1 MSETVPIVHAL
12 LKHLADAGFTGSPRV
27 VGSGFDDAG
36 RETLGWIEGRIA
48 YPDGWSDEGIWA
60 TGRLLHEL
68 HSATVDFVPPPGTR
82 WPAYWLRREG
92 PDSVIGHCD
101 AGPWN
106 TVVRNGLPVALIH
119 WEVAGPVDRL
129 DEVAACAWWHAQLRA
144 DRPDAPPLPAVE
156 VRAAQLGLFLD
167 GYRLPAGQRA
177 QVVERMIEFAIR
189 ECAAEAE
196 EARITPCSTD
206 PEPLWGLAW
215 RARAAAWMIE
225 HRAILERAAV
235 HRP

>member
-1 MSETVPIVHAL
+1 MKLTYV
-12 LKHLADAGFTGSPRV
+12 
-27 VGSGFDDAG
+27 
-36 RETLGWIEGRIA
+36 
-48 YPDGWSDEGIWA
+48 
-60 TGRLLHEL
+60 
-68 HSATVDFVPPPGTR
+68 
-82 WPAYWLRREG
+82 
-92 PDSVIGHCD
+92 PDSPVMGGP

-106 TVVRNGLPVALIH
+106 TLVSDGLPVALVH

-167 GYRLPAGQRA
+167 GYRLAAGQRA
-177 QVVERMIEFAIR
+177 HVTARMIEFAIR

-196 EARITPCSTD
+196 DAHITPSSTD
-206 PEPLWGLAW
+206 PGPLWGLAW

-235 HRP
+235 RGA